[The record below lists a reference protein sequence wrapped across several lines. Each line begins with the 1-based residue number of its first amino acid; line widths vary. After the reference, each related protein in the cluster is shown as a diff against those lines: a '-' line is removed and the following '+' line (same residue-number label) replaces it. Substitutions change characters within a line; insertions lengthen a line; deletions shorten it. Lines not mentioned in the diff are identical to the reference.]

1 MEYRS
6 AQHSIPTATQG
17 VALWVAG
24 AFISLACF
32 GIARMSIGTEG
43 LLFGVFHVSVVGAIL
58 QLALGVTAVVMAGSA
73 RHCRAFLAGAGLL
86 MVVLLAYG
94 QLGPAPVVADLVPI
108 GPADVWLHVVLA
120 LTMLVGA
127 ALPARISWRRM
138 TWRRPQKMRP
148 AVTGENGRTAS

>member
-32 GIARMSIGTEG
+32 GVARMSIGTEG

-58 QLALGVTAVVMAGSA
+58 QLALGATALVMAGSA

-86 MVVLLAYG
+86 MVILLTYG
-94 QLGPAPVVADLVPI
+94 QLDPAPVIADLVPI

-120 LTMLVGA
+120 VAMLAGA
-127 ALPARISWRRM
+127 ALPVRIR
-138 TWRRPQKMRP
+138 WRRPKMRP